1 MGWERGEVMR
11 RRRERCGGGGGGE
24 REKAGTTGDGQGG
37 AANRDSAEGEEGDS
51 SRPMRA
57 GVKKSEASRASKVVD
72 GGRLPR
78 LPL

>member
-1 MGWERGEVMR
+1 MEGG
-11 RRRERCGGGGGGE
+11 RER
-24 REKAGTTGDGQGG
+24 AGTTGDGQGG
-37 AANRDSAEGEEGDS
+37 AANRDSAEGEEGDG

>member
-1 MGWERGEVMR
+1 MGRERGEVR
-11 RRRERCGGGGGGE
+11 DAGGRGAEVEGGRER
-24 REKAGTTGDGQGG
+24 AGTTGDGQGG
-37 AANRDSAEGEEGDS
+37 AANRDSAEGEEGDG